1 MIGVSYYIIKSLRVF
16 NMIKNRGK
24 LSIEKAY
31 KKAFQKDPQYFIRY
45 GRAVSV
51 TSAMVSGSLLQATSK
66 DIMNSMIERW
76 NNNGLK
82 RKPSL
87 DLKNIIEEALF
98 DAVDIGFLERRN
110 EEVYALT
117 DTGGEIGRDWIK
129 KMEHGWNAGIKFK
142 SE

>member
-1 MIGVSYYIIKSLRVF
+1 MIGVSYYIIKFLRVF

-31 KKAFQKDPQYFIRY
+31 KKAFQKDPQNFIRY

-87 DLKNIIEEALF
+87 ELKNNIEEALF

-129 KMEHGWNAGIKFK
+129 KMEQGWNAGIKFK
-142 SE
+142 PE